1 MLKSVYPL
9 IASTDMCPVCKTP
22 TLQNSEA
29 PDAFDFHGAQ
39 YYLQAVARSSKL
51 TVEDLSKLFS
61 SYRCSHCGANYLDPW
76 LTIAGRNEVFIS
88 GHSIHN
94 AGWRN
99 LQQLVERNLVPS
111 LVLSP
116 IEIIDSASAFIG
128 PISSYVELGCPFQ
141 GLLVHMAPE
150 ESLVKWSAKQT
161 TFTSM
166 NRTEYNRFLLP
177 MRIFMFW
184 SKQTS
189 NFARFVTRTLRV
201 RDKVRGRWIKRRD
214 LAFNSFPEKFFVPLQ
229 SSKFWGLNCSMYG
242 DSCVSTSRTAL
253 DAETLSYQTF
263 VSSEVHNK
271 FDLIGLFNVLDHQDN
286 PLDLIRV
293 CLAKAKAVVVLGH
306 DFPFTRQHHFGL
318 GRTFFDNLERTVG
331 HCDVVQ
337 LSPQNSKNLLYL
349 LVSK

>member
-1 MLKSVYPL
+1 MG
-9 IASTDMCPVCKTP
+9 ICPVCETP
-22 TLQNSEA
+22 TLQNFEA
-29 PDAFDFHGAQ
+29 PDAFGFLGAE
-39 YYLQAVARSSKL
+39 YYLQAVARSSKS
-51 TVEDLSKLFS
+51 TVEDLSKLFRP
-61 SYRCSHCGANYLDPW
+61 YLCSHCGANYLDPW

-88 GHSIHN
+88 GHPVHN
-94 AGWRN
+94 VGWRN

-116 IEIIDSASAFIG
+116 IEIIRSASALIG
-128 PISSYVELGCPFQ
+128 PINSYVELGCPFQ

-150 ESLVKWSAKQT
+150 ESLTEWSAKQT

-177 MRIFMFW
+177 MRIYMFLA
-184 SKQTS
+184 KQSS
-189 NFARFVTRTLRV
+189 NLARLIMRTLRV

-214 LAFNSFPEKFFVPLQ
+214 LADNSFPEKFFVPLQ

-263 VSSEVHNK
+263 VSSEVRNK

-286 PLDLIRV
+286 PIDLMRV

-306 DFPFTRQHHFGL
+306 DLPFARQHHFGL
-318 GRTFFDNLERTVG
+318 GKTFFDNLERTVG
-331 HCDVVQ
+331 PCDVVR
-337 LSPQNSKNLLYL
+337 LSPENSKSLLYL
-349 LVSK
+349 IISK